1 MRRNW
6 VNRKANPDLSRC
18 AVMEGLSYVGSS
30 LRDCQ
35 FRAALS
41 SQLRTGTDTGNP
53 TV

>member
-1 MRRNW
+1 MYRFAGCIW
-6 VNRKANPDLSRC
+6 ALVVVLPWKAVAAS
-18 AVMEGLSYVGSS
+18 VS
-30 LRDCQ
+30 LHGGIR